1 MHFTWQGEDMIEFLS
16 RDWVRCLNPIRV
28 FKNVFMQFF
37 QMVDLVPYLCIF
49 YSYTLAHADRSKYP
63 HTHRHTDT
71 TTQTHTT
78 HTRPTHTRSLPYS
91 IHTNYKYIRIIVDK
105 ISAFT
110 LKA

>member
-1 MHFTWQGEDMIEFLS
+1 MHFTWQGEVMIEFLS
-16 RDWVRCLNPIRV
+16 RDWVRCLDPIRV

-49 YSYTLAHADRSKYP
+49 YSYRLAHADRSKYP
-63 HTHRHTDT
+63 HTHTDT
-71 TTQTHTT
+71 QTQPT
-78 HTRPTHTRSLPYS
+78 HTRPTHIRSLPYS

-110 LKA
+110 LEA